1 LATVTGI
8 AVKCLHRSR
17 RDAWR
22 AALSIDTIIVLDD
35 VNVFE
40 LFDFAWA
47 AAAVEHLG

>member
-1 LATVTGI
+1 MSPST
-8 AVKCLHRSR
+8 R

-22 AALSIDTIIVLDD
+22 AALSIDTIIIVLDD

-40 LFDFAWA
+40 LFDFARA